1 MLPAARLAYQ
11 KMTKILFAFI
21 AIAAGIATS
30 FQSAANAGLSSRIG
44 LGAALVLNTLVVLLG
59 TVIFYLCSGR
69 DGPFFP
75 SGTPWYL
82 YVGGLCGFIVIL
94 SLAFVFPK
102 IGAGVTIAI
111 LVLGQGAAALAID
124 HFGLLGMPKEPVT
137 FARAAGMFLACS
149 GVALMRA

>member
-1 MLPAARLAYQ
+1 
-11 KMTKILFAFI
+11 MTKLLFALI
-21 AIAAGIATS
+21 AGAAGVATS
-30 FQSAANAGLSSRIG
+30 LQSAANAGLSLRIG
-44 LGAALVLNTLVVLLG
+44 LGAALVLNTLVVLVG
-59 TVIFYLCSGR
+59 TVIFYVCSGR
-69 DGPFFP
+69 YGTFFP

-82 YVGGLCGFIVIL
+82 YIGGICGFIVIL

-137 FARAAGMFLACS
+137 LARAAGLLLACS